1 MEIFVFCLMF
11 IIFSIGGGILYLIYL
26 PFKIYLTR
34 KQKLS
39 RELSRKINIAYVLTI
54 LFTII
59 YITYDSLYPSES
71 FYEEE
76 FKTVTLREIPESAEF
91 IEKSASYPDF
101 KGEYCSS
108 SQIKLSKS
116 DYDKL
121 LKELNDDKKITEE
134 KEIVFFSEFKNT
146 LKEKEET
153 KIIKKFTRKIEGEED
168 HYLNIFFYN
177 DEQTIFVNICVT

>member
-11 IIFSIGGGILYLIYL
+11 IIFSIAGGILYLIYL
-26 PFKIYLTR
+26 PLKVYLKR

-39 RELSRKINIAYVLTI
+39 HELSRKINITYVLTI
-54 LFTII
+54 LITII

-101 KGEYCSS
+101 HGDYCSS

-116 DYDKL
+116 DYEKL
-121 LKELNDDKKITEE
+121 LKGLDNDRRITEE
-134 KEIVFFSEFKNT
+134 EIISSSESKNT
-146 LKEKEET
+146 LNES
-153 KIIKKFTRKIEGEED
+153 KIIKQFKRKIEGEED
-168 HYLNIFFYN
+168 HSLNIFFCN
-177 DEQTIFVNICVT
+177 DKQTIIVNVCVT